1 VSVIVEAV
9 RPAASQRRIWRVAR
23 PGVRLGI
30 ALPILFLLV
39 ILAVFG
45 EAIAPYGALTGS
57 PSQALHPPVFAGGN
71 WTHILGTDAV
81 GRDILSRMILGTR
94 VTMLVAAVTLLVG
107 GVIGSALG
115 LIAGYVRGHFDGAI
129 MRLVDVVLS
138 FPPILPPMLL
148 AAAIGPSAGNVV
160 ITISF
165 FIWAPF
171 ARQVRAEVVVLREE
185 AFISSA
191 RVSAVPGPL
200 IILRHLLP
208 NVLDTIIVLA
218 TLQIGWLILAQSM
231 LSFVGAGLPPPAPD
245 WGGMIASGTEY
256 VVRAW
261 WIPTMPGLAIVL
273 TVLAFNLLGDWLQE
287 HRDPRRVVTSS

>member
-1 VSVIVEAV
+1 
-9 RPAASQRRIWRVAR
+9 
-23 PGVRLGI
+23 VRLGI
-30 ALPILFLLV
+30 AVPILLLLLV
-39 ILAVFG
+39 LGVFG
-45 EAIAPYGALTGS
+45 DFIAPYGALAGS
-57 PSQALHPPVFAGGN
+57 PSQSLRPPVFSGGN
-71 WTHILGTDAV
+71 WAHVLGTDSV

-94 VTMLVAAVTLLVG
+94 ITLLVAAVTLLVG
-107 GVIGSALG
+107 GGVGSALG
-115 LIAGYVRGHFDGAI
+115 LLAGYARGHIDGSI
-129 MRLVDVVLS
+129 MRLADVVMS

-148 AAAIGPSAGNVV
+148 ASVMGPSVGNVV
-160 ITISF
+160 ITISL

-191 RVSAVPGPL
+191 RVSGVPGWM
-200 IILRHLLP
+200 IVLRHLLP
-208 NVLDTIIVLA
+208 NVLDIMIVLG

-256 VVRAW
+256 VTRAW
-261 WIPTMPGLAIVL
+261 WIPTMPGIAIVL

-287 HRDPRRVVTSS
+287 QRDPRRGVTA